1 MGSPAFPLEQKVGI
15 ELYLT
20 KNPGIGGKIRQQI
33 EDFYVEEITSRE
45 EGAEGKYLILELT
58 KRDWDTHHLIRE
70 LSRALGVSQKRF
82 GFAGTK
88 DKRALTKQKISIWD
102 VNEDALKRINLPGV
116 ELRVVGRSNKKVVLG
131 NLWGNKFRIVIR
143 DVESSLDVVK
153 ERVKSITDEIAQM
166 GGIPNFFGMQRFGVQ
181 RPVTHLVGEAIVRG
195 DLKKAVLTYL
205 AEVSPNELEDVQNAR
220 SALAKDLDFQKALKE
235 FPLFLRYER
244 AMLNV
249 LVQNPEDYLG
259 ALGALPQKLQQM
271 FVHAYQSC
279 IFNKILSERLRKN
292 LSLNSALPGDIVCFP
307 NKTGLPNVLRTQR
320 VKEDNVEGMNNLITR
335 KRAFVTAPLFGYE
348 SQFADGVP
356 GEIERSVIE
365 SMKIE
370 KDDFRIPEAPELAS
384 KGRRREIL
392 CYLCPSYEVKQEVV
406 LQFSLPKGSYATT
419 VLREYMKTD
428 PLSAGY

>member
-1 MGSPAFPLEQKVGI
+1 MDLVPPLEQKVGI

-20 KNPGIGGKIRQQI
+20 KTPGIGGRIRGQI
-33 EDFYVEEITSRE
+33 EDFYVDEITNRE
-45 EGAEGKYLILELT
+45 EGTEGKYLIVELT

-88 DKRALTKQKISIWD
+88 DKRALTKQKMSIWD
-102 VNEDALKRINLPGV
+102 TDEDALERINLPGV
-116 ELRVVGRSNKKVVLG
+116 ELKVIGRSNKKVALG
-131 NLWGNKFRIVIR
+131 DLWGNKFRIAIR
-143 DVESSLDVVK
+143 DVEPPLDVVK
-153 ERVKSITDEIAQM
+153 ERMMSITEEIVQA
-166 GGIPNFFGMQRFGVQ
+166 GGVPNFFGVQRFGVR
-181 RPVTHLVGEAIVRG
+181 RPITHLIGEAIVRG
-195 DLKKAVLTYL
+195 DFEGAALTYL
-205 AEVSPNELEDVQNAR
+205 AEVSPDEAEEVQSAR
-220 SALAKDLDFQKALKE
+220 SALAKDLKFQEALKE

-249 LVQNPEDYLG
+249 LAQNPKDHIG
-259 ALGALPQKLQQM
+259 ALRVLPQKLQQM
-271 FVHAYQSC
+271 FVHAHQSY
-279 IFNKILSERLRKN
+279 IFNKILSERLRRG
-292 LSLNSALPGDIVCFP
+292 LPLNSALPGDIVCFP
-307 NKTGLPNVLRTQR
+307 NKAGLPNVLRTQR
-320 VKEDNVEGMNNLITR
+320 VTEDNAEGINNLIGK
-335 KRAFVTAPLFGYE
+335 KRAFITAPLVGYE
-348 SQFADGVP
+348 SQLADGVP

-370 KDDFRIPEAPELAS
+370 KDDFRIPDVPELAS

-392 CYLCPSYEVKQEVV
+392 SHLHPTYEVKQEVA

>member
-1 MGSPAFPLEQKVGI
+1 MGIPAPPLEQKVGI

-20 KNPGIGGKIRQQI
+20 KTPGMGGKIRQQI
-33 EDFYVEEITSRE
+33 EDFYVEEITNRE

-58 KRDWDTHHLIRE
+58 KRDWDMHHLIRE

-88 DKRALTKQKISIWD
+88 DKRALTKQKMSIWD
-102 VNEDALKRINLPGV
+102 VDEDALKRINLPGV
-116 ELRVVGRSNKKVVLG
+116 ELKVIGRSNKKVVLG
-131 NLWGNKFRIVIR
+131 DLWGNAFRIVIS
-143 DVESSLDVVK
+143 DIELPLDIVK
-153 ERVKSITDEIAQM
+153 ERVKSITDEIAQI
-166 GGIPNFFGMQRFGVQ
+166 GGVPNFFGVQRFGVQ

-195 DLKKAVLTYL
+195 DFERATLTYL
-205 AEVSPNELEDVQNAR
+205 AETSPNEPEEVQSAR
-220 SALAKDLDFQKALKE
+220 SALAKDLDFQEALKE

-249 LVQNPEDYLG
+249 LVQNPEDCLG
-259 ALGALPQKLQQM
+259 ALRALPQKLQQM
-271 FVHAYQSC
+271 FVHAYQSYL
-279 IFNKILSERLRKN
+279 FNKILSERLRRG
-292 LSLNSALPGDIVCFP
+292 LPLNSALPGDIVCFP
-307 NKTGLPNVLRTQR
+307 NKAGLPDVLRTQR
-320 VKEDNVEGMNNLITR
+320 VTEDNVEGINNLIAR
-335 KRAFVTAPLFGYE
+335 KRAFITAPLFGYE

-356 GEIERSVIE
+356 GEIERSVI
-365 SMKIE
+365 SVKIE
-370 KDDFRIPEAPELAS
+370 KDNFRIPEAPELAS

-419 VLREYMKTD
+419 ALREYMKTD